1 MEYDYQGVTC
11 PNFETLYVEAYK
23 NEPWQ
28 QRIESSALLDIARSS
43 LVAPLQM
50 EFLIPHLSSSPRQP
64 RFVKCP
70 RGPVSTFAE
79 NLITDWTRTKRE
91 KTLGYTRTQLNI
103 SILCRTA
110 PLVSASGIQPTRR
123 RCCSSF
129 SKAQISKTRHRRGH
143 LHAQQMPH
151 QASVIGPRAQGP
163 ARYPSRVLDSLDNWL
178 QRFRAMD
185 TLQPAPTGEW
195 RGCAWPHRTAP
206 VTSPPPQ
213 CRWLIF
219 YRFQSRPGAAR
230 DWPPVAIFPRDIP
243 ARVQRSPGHLFTGS
257 RTKRDMKTATTA

>member
-43 LVAPLQM
+43 LVAP
-50 EFLIPHLSSSPRQP
+50 FRWNSSSRTSVRVRDGQGL
-64 RFVKCP
+64 FKCP

-79 NLITDWTRTKRE
+79 NLTTDWTRTKRE
-91 KTLGYTRTQLNI
+91 KTLAYTKTRLNI

-143 LHAQQMPH
+143 LHVQQMPH

-163 ARYPSRVLDSLDNWL
+163 ARYPSRVLDSLDNWCKDSGRWTRCSRHRL
-178 QRFRAMD
+178 ENGAGA
-185 TLQPAPTGEW
+185 LG
-195 RGCAWPHRTAP
+195 RTAP
-206 VTSPPPQ
+206 PRLPPLPPNAVGLFFIGFSHGLEGPVIGHLSPSFPATFLPGCNAAQ
-213 CRWLIF
+213 DISSL
-219 YRFQSRPGAAR
+219 GAALKE
-230 DWPPVAIFPRDIP
+230 I
-243 ARVQRSPGHLFTGS
+243 
-257 RTKRDMKTATTA
+257 

>member
-43 LVAPLQM
+43 LVAP
-50 EFLIPHLSSSPRQP
+50 FRWNSSSRTSVRVRDGQGL
-64 RFVKCP
+64 FKCP

-91 KTLGYTRTQLNI
+91 KTLAYTKTQLNI

-123 RCCSSF
+123 RCCSKFLKGSNF
-129 SKAQISKTRHRRGH
+129 KDPPQ
-143 LHAQQMPH
+143 
-151 QASVIGPRAQGP
+151 
-163 ARYPSRVLDSLDNWL
+163 
-178 QRFRAMD
+178 
-185 TLQPAPTGEW
+185 
-195 RGCAWPHRTAP
+195 AWPSPCSADAASGVGNRAPGPGPCSVPLQSSGLFGQLVAKIPGDGHAAAGTDWRMARVRLAAPHRP
-206 VTSPPPQ
+206 GYLPSPPMP
-213 CRWLIF
+213 LAYF
-219 YRFQSRPGAAR
+219 LS
-230 DWPPVAIFPRDIP
+230 VS
-243 ARVQRSPGHLFTGS
+243 V
-257 RTKRDMKTATTA
+257 TAWSGP